1 MLALCL
7 APLPWP
13 ARSADSPSQQPS
25 SQVDTIFAAV
35 TKPDEPGLA
44 VLIRKD
50 GQIIFE
56 RGYGVGDLR
65 ARTKIDAATN
75 FRLASVT
82 KQFTATAIML
92 LVHDGKLTYDTK
104 LTDVFPDFPSSAKGI
119 TIRNLLNHT
128 SGLLDYEDLMA
139 AAETPGK
146 APIWTDT
153 RQIQDSEVLALLKRQ
168 TTTKFPA
175 GTKWA
180 YSNSGYVVLGAIVA
194 KLSGKSY
201 PEFLHDRIFAPL
213 GMQNTVAFVKGK
225 NEVAESRVRPLKNQR
240 RVAANRSK
248 LHVGN
253 SRRWRRVLLAE

>member
-1 MLALCL
+1 M
-7 APLPWP
+7 
-13 ARSADSPSQQPS
+13 QS
-25 SQVDTIFAAV
+25 SRAV

-50 GQIIFE
+50 GQIVFE
-56 RGYGVGDLR
+56 RGYGVRDLQTR
-65 ARTKIDAATN
+65 AKIDAATN

-92 LVHDGKLTYDTK
+92 LVRDGKLTYDTK
-104 LTDVFPDFPSSAKGI
+104 LTDVFPDFPAHAKDI

-128 SGLLDYEDLMA
+128 SGLPDYEDLMT

-146 APIWTDT
+146 APIWSDT
-153 RQIQDSEVLALLKRQ
+153 RQIQDAEVLKLLEYEK
-168 TTTKFPA
+168 TSKFRP

-213 GMQNTVAFVKGK
+213 GIAELGGVRERQERGS
-225 NEVAESRVRPLKNQR
+225 ESRVRSFHRQGS
-240 RVAANRSK
+240 VGANRPK

-253 SRRWRRVLLAE
+253 SRRWRRVLLTE